1 MKKFV
6 KQLFCE
12 HHYILTNSM
21 SGRNYDGTKTYWF
34 VAECQRCKKI
44 TKIIFTDDKK
54 MLDN

>member
-34 VAECQRCKKI
+34 VAECQRCKKM